1 MVRQRVREGVEK
13 EEEDKGDGAG
23 QILLLVL
30 EVVLK
35 NISGYQYWSP

>member
-13 EEEDKGDGAG
+13 EEEDEGAG
-23 QILLLVL
+23 HILLLVL